1 MTTHF
6 NIYDFCDC
14 LLDVF
19 FSPVESL
26 MFRDHTGM
34 PARAGMGSL
43 QRVHGHGPS
52 STFLFFF
59 YRENVLASLS
69 PLLTSSRLVFG
80 IYPPQC
86 IQVFRYQKGTV
97 TRSTD
102 FHFTLCKAA
111 KEK

>member
-14 LLDVF
+14 LHDVF
-19 FSPVESL
+19 FGPVESL
-26 MFRDHTGM
+26 MCRDHTGM

-59 YRENVLASLS
+59 LQEKHFGFSVPSFNKLTVSLRDLPTAMYS
-69 PLLTSSRLVFG
+69 GFPL
-80 IYPPQC
+80 P
-86 IQVFRYQKGTV
+86 KGDSNQIH
-97 TRSTD
+97 RFS
-102 FHFTLCKAA
+102 FYSL
-111 KEK
+111 